1 MHYPNEQSKFL
12 VTCRFTYRRSHM
24 QILLLLII
32 ALLAVFWGLASIS
45 QSYATA
51 QQAQAAIEASRATQI
66 AGAGNLVTLVTIALV
81 ISAMMVAVVVIAW
94 LLLRARTN
102 PKKQWTLGPNAN
114 WGQVS
119 QQQANDLLPALLTM
133 LLYQM
138 MQDKKQ
144 QDIAPLMMSELE
156 DEFISVHDDF
166 WTM

>member
-1 MHYPNEQSKFL
+1 
-12 VTCRFTYRRSHM
+12 M

-51 QQAQAAIEASRATQI
+51 QQAQAAIEASRAAQI
-66 AGAGNLVTLVTIALV
+66 ASTGNLVTLVTIALV
-81 ISAMMVAVVVIAW
+81 IIAMLVAVVVIAW
-94 LLLRARTN
+94 LLLRAKVN
-102 PKKQWTLGPNAN
+102 PKKQWTPGPNAN
-114 WGQVS
+114 WGQIS
-119 QQQANDLLPALLTM
+119 QPQANDLLPTLLTM

-144 QDIAPLMMSELE
+144 VEVAPMTMSEPE
-156 DEFISVHDDF
+156 DEFITAQDDF